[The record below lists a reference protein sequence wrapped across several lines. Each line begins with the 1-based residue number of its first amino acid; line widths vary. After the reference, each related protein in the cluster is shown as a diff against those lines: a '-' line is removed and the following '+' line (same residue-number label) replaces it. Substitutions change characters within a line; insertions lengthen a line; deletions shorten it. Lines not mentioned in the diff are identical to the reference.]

1 MSRSFLSSKLLA
13 GLGVAAT
20 ATTLRVAAA
29 ETPSPADTAV
39 DVALHEAPPPRRL
52 LAVEWNPLP
61 LVIGKLSA
69 NVVVAPVD
77 HHALVLSPFC
87 VSTTTAAI
95 YVFDDQGNSTQLP
108 RQTFSGFG
116 GELGY
121 RYYTGVGGPRG
132 FFGGPSIILA
142 SMTAKAQNGSTT
154 GYLDYGFALDVGYEM
169 LVTDA
174 LALSLGAGVQY
185 TTPNATIPSQQFPAD
200 VYANGKLMPRA
211 LASIGW
217 AF

>member
-1 MSRSFLSSKLLA
+1 MSRSSLSCKLVASLGLA
-13 GLGVAAT
+13 AAAT
-20 ATTLRVAAA
+20 TVRVVAA
-29 ETPSPADTAV
+29 ETPLPADTPV
-39 DVALHEAPPPRRL
+39 DVVLHEAPPPRRL

-61 LVIGKLSA
+61 LIIGRLSA
-69 NVVVAPVD
+69 NVVIAPID
-77 HHALVLSPFC
+77 HHALVLSPFY

-108 RQTFSGFG
+108 RQAFSGFG

-132 FFGGPSIILA
+132 FFAGPSIILA

-154 GYLDYGFALDVGYEM
+154 GYLDYGLALDVGYEM

-185 TTPNATIPSQQFPAD
+185 TAPDATIPSQQFPAN
-200 VYANGKLMPRA
+200 VYANGKLLPRA